1 MRLEKMSGTVQEVIH
16 GRDHLVRAAIVGL
29 ISKGEETE
37 IKRPV
42 LRLYPVEVSN
52 EQHDGGHKEVAGSA
66 QSAVRFVPDDQ
77 VEIVCSQRIMSLKIE
92 LCHSWVYPEV
102 LN

>member
-1 MRLEKMSGTVQEVIH
+1 MSGTVQEVIH

-42 LRLYPVEVSN
+42 LRLYPVEVLN
-52 EQHDGGHKEVAGSA
+52 EQNDGGHMEVAGSA

-102 LN
+102 FN

>member
-1 MRLEKMSGTVQEVIH
+1 MEVGYSSRIDPWKRSPRPCSH
-16 GRDHLVRAAIVGL
+16 CWVD
-29 ISKGEETE
+29 SKGEETE

-77 VEIVCSQRIMSLKIE
+77 VEIV
-92 LCHSWVYPEV
+92 
-102 LN
+102 